1 MTYLSST
8 LSGCPRGFSNITV
21 LGLVRVEWLEDA
33 SHLYV
38 CVMHTLK
45 LCMLCSTGC
54 LNDLEPFPSQV
65 EAIQSCGGQKTA
77 DGGRYRTGGGILW
90 NILKVRD
97 PNAYKEIMRKGKE
110 FEKQFKPHNLQQEPQ
125 GIKVDSCIPI
135 NSTLTDQRTVSDGL
149 QQASNAQNDLE
160 QSEGE
165 QKRASVRDRLRIPVS
180 YDDLLE
186 GENPKDQES

>member
-1 MTYLSST
+1 M
-8 LSGCPRGFSNITV
+8 
-21 LGLVRVEWLEDA
+21 
-33 SHLYV
+33 
-38 CVMHTLK
+38 
-45 LCMLCSTGC
+45 
-54 LNDLEPFPSQV
+54 
-65 EAIQSCGGQKTA
+65 
-77 DGGRYRTGGGILW
+77 
-90 NILKVRD
+90 
-97 PNAYKEIMRKGKE
+97 
-110 FEKQFKPHNLQQEPQ
+110 
-125 GIKVDSCIPI
+125 DSCIPI